1 MGSGIYVSGE
11 LHNKIVVMFGGKILV
26 ASGVLDDGN
35 GVSIGFQELV
45 KDHEVGSDPDEDFSE
60 IKPTVML
67 SFDNEKSIDV
77 VIEHLEKIKKLLH
90 EI

>member
-1 MGSGIYVSGE
+1 MESGIYVCGE
-11 LHNKIVVMFGGKILV
+11 SLNKIVVRFGGKIHV
-26 ASGVLDDGN
+26 GSGVLWDKS
-35 GVSIGFQELV
+35 GVSIGFQELSE
-45 KDHEVGSDPDEDFSE
+45 DHEIGSDPDEDFSE

-77 VIEHLEKIKKLLH
+77 VIKHLEKIKKLLH

>member
-26 ASGVLDDGN
+26 DSGVLDDGS

-77 VIEHLEKIKKLLH
+77 VIEHLEKIKKSLH

>member
-1 MGSGIYVSGE
+1 MESGIYVCGE
-11 LHNKIVVMFGGKILV
+11 SLNEIVVRFGGKIIVGSGNLEDGGGV
-26 ASGVLDDGN
+26 A
-35 GVSIGFQELV
+35 IGFQELV
-45 KDHEVGSDPDEDFSE
+45 KYHEVGTDPDEDFSE

-77 VIEHLEKIKKLLH
+77 VIKHLEKIKKLLH